1 MAIPLKRLL
10 LVDDE
15 QNVLVGMRRYFCASG
30 FEVDCAS
37 EREQAEELLAR
48 RVYDAMIVDLGL
60 TAGKGPDGLEVVR
73 LGRRVC
79 PGARIVVLT
88 AFGSAEMEI
97 EARNRGADVFLQ
109 KPRPL
114 PEIRRA
120 IDPQADH

>member
-1 MAIPLKRLL
+1 LL

-15 QNVLVGMRRYFCASG
+15 RNVLVGMRRYFCASG
-30 FEVDCAS
+30 FDVDCAS
-37 EREQAEELLAR
+37 ERQEAESLLSQR
-48 RVYDAMIVDLGL
+48 DYDALIVDLGL

-73 LGRRVC
+73 LARRLC

-88 AFGSAEMEI
+88 AFGSTEMET

-114 PEIRRA
+114 LEIRSA
-120 IDPQADH
+120 IDAPKEH